1 MTIEMLIFCGALLG
15 VSVGFVAQNPRFGC
29 VILLAVPAAMI
40 VYTGVWQATH
50 SEHLRST
57 SALDYIFGPLW
68 PSLGALGGFLLGICF
83 QSITRKK

>member
-1 MTIEMLIFCGALLG
+1 MTIEMLIFCGAFLG
-15 VSVGFVAQNPRFGC
+15 VVVGFVVPNPRFGC
-29 VILLAVPAAMI
+29 VILLAVPAVMV

-50 SEHLRST
+50 PEQLRST

-68 PSLGALGGFLLGICF
+68 PSLGALGGFLLGICL